1 MLSAQTT
8 VVTALVDLQSRE
20 SSGRRDI
27 DWYLTRCSGILSTRH
42 PLVVFTEPQLV
53 EPLHEIRHRLAPDSS
68 IRIIGLPFDQFP
80 RTRDVPTITA
90 AFDAGRRPPTASNPV
105 KDTPEYI
112 ALGWSKPG
120 LLEVAANQDHFAS
133 RMYWWA
139 DIALLEVAQPLEGVS
154 FDGLLESSDCEL
166 HANVLWETDPSEY
179 EDRGRFYQTTSFS
192 KVAGGIFGVSANNV
206 SRFSSDFDR
215 EVDRC
220 LASGWPT
227 IDEVILGV
235 VVDQHRENAELSY
248 GPWETLL
255 SNFHEPRMAAWHRL
269 RLLRDCR
276 NRGLNERAHKHYE
289 QLNSAW
295 ENGRI
300 DLSVEEQQL
309 LGDLRN

>member
-1 MLSAQTT
+1 VLSAQTT

-20 SSGRRDI
+20 LSDRRDI

-42 PLVVFTEPQLV
+42 SLVVFTEPQLV

-68 IRIIGLPFDQFP
+68 TQIVGLPFSQFP
-80 RTRDVPTITA
+80 RTRDVPTITE
-90 AFDAGRRPPTASNPV
+90 AFAAGRRPPTASNPV

-120 LLEVAANQDHFAS
+120 LLEVAANHDRFDS
-133 RMYWWA
+133 KMYWWA
-139 DIALLEVAQPLEGVS
+139 DIALLGVAQPLEGES
-154 FDGLLESSDCEL
+154 LDGLLESSDCEL
-166 HANVLWETDPSEY
+166 YANVLWETDPYEY
-179 EDRGRFYQTTSFS
+179 EDRGLYYRSTPFS

-206 SRFSSDFDR
+206 ARFSKDFDR
-215 EVDRC
+215 EVDQC

-235 VVDQHRENAELSY
+235 VVDQHRGNAELCY

-255 SNFHEPRMAAWHRL
+255 SNFREPRMAAWHRL
-269 RLLRDCR
+269 RLLRDCL
-276 NRGLNERAHKHYE
+276 NRGLNERARMHSE

-295 ENGRI
+295 EKGRI
-300 DLSVEEQQL
+300 ELNVEEQQL
-309 LGDLRN
+309 LRDLRH

>member
-179 EDRGRFYQTTSFS
+179 EDRGRFYQTTPFS

-235 VVDQHRENAELSY
+235 VVDQHRDNAELSY

-276 NRGLNERAHKHYE
+276 NRGLNERTHKHYE
-289 QLNSAW
+289 QLNSAL

>member
-1 MLSAQTT
+1 MLSAQAT

-27 DWYLTRCSGILSTRH
+27 GWYLTRCSGILSTRH

-179 EDRGRFYQTTSFS
+179 EDRGRFYQTTPFS

-235 VVDQHRENAELSY
+235 VVDQHRDNAELSY

-289 QLNSAW
+289 QLNSAL

>member
-1 MLSAQTT
+1 
-8 VVTALVDLQSRE
+8 
-20 SSGRRDI
+20 
-27 DWYLTRCSGILSTRH
+27 
-42 PLVVFTEPQLV
+42 VFTEPQLV

-139 DIALLEVAQPLEGVS
+139 DIALLEVAQPLEGES

-179 EDRGRFYQTTSFS
+179 EDRGRFYKATPFS

-206 SRFSSDFDR
+206 SRFSNDFDR

-220 LASGWPT
+220 LTSGWPT

-235 VVDQHRENAELSY
+235 VVDQHRDNAELSY

-255 SNFHEPRMAAWHRL
+255 SNFHEPRMAAWHGL

-289 QLNSAW
+289 RLTFAW

>member
-139 DIALLEVAQPLEGVS
+139 DIALLEVAQPLEGES

-179 EDRGRFYQTTSFS
+179 EDRGRFYQTTPFS

-206 SRFSSDFDR
+206 SRFSNDFDR
-215 EVDRC
+215 EVD
-220 LASGWPT
+220 
-227 IDEVILGV
+227 
-235 VVDQHRENAELSY
+235 
-248 GPWETLL
+248 
-255 SNFHEPRMAAWHRL
+255 
-269 RLLRDCR
+269 
-276 NRGLNERAHKHYE
+276 
-289 QLNSAW
+289 
-295 ENGRI
+295 
-300 DLSVEEQQL
+300 
-309 LGDLRN
+309 

>member
-1 MLSAQTT
+1 M
-8 VVTALVDLQSRE
+8 
-20 SSGRRDI
+20 
-27 DWYLTRCSGILSTRH
+27 
-42 PLVVFTEPQLV
+42 FTEPQLV

-235 VVDQHRENAELSY
+235 VVDQHRDNAELSY

-289 QLNSAW
+289 RLNSAW